1 MQYGCA
7 VAGSMRSNVAGKTRW
22 RVALVLLAAAAGS
35 SVVAQGYPVKP
46 VRVVIGFAA
55 GSSSDVT
62 MRILGPKLTEI
73 WGQSVV
79 VDNRPG
85 AGGNIAAEFVANA
98 PPDGYTLL
106 FPSASIAIAQS
117 YYRKLPYN
125 ALQDFAPVTLASA
138 MPNLL
143 CVNPSLPVKSVQ
155 ELIALAKSRPGEV
168 MYSSSGT
175 GSSDHM
181 ATELFS
187 YMSGIRM
194 THIPYKGGPQAL
206 SDVISGE
213 IAMIITGLP
222 AALPQVKAGKVRAV
236 AVTTAKRTAVAPE
249 IPTVAE
255 AGVAGYEH
263 TLWNGMFAPVRTPAA
278 LVTKVSEDLAR
289 AVRLP
294 DVKERFAA
302 LGIEPVG
309 NSPQQFDRFFR
320 AEVEKW
326 AKVVKATGI
335 QGD

>member
-1 MQYGCA
+1 MKSKFIRA
-7 VAGSMRSNVAGKTRW
+7 TL
-22 RVALVLLAAAAGS
+22 ALLIAAAGAAA
-35 SVVAQGYPVKP
+35 AQGYPAKP
-46 VRVVIGFAA
+46 VRVVVGFAA

-62 MRILGPKLTEI
+62 MRILAPKLTEV
-73 WGQSVV
+73 WGQSVI

-85 AGGNIAAEFVANA
+85 AGGNIAAQFVAGA

-125 ALQDFAPVTLASA
+125 AVTDLAPVALASS

-143 CVNPSLPVKSVQ
+143 CVNPSLPVKSVK
-155 ELIALAKSRPGEV
+155 ELIALAKSRPGEIL
-168 MYSSSGT
+168 YSSSGA

-187 YMSGIRM
+187 HMAGIRM
-194 THIPYKGGPQAL
+194 THVPYKGGPQAL
-206 SDVISGE
+206 SEVISGE
-213 IAMIITGLP
+213 IAMVITGLP
-222 AALPQVKAGKVRAV
+222 AALPQVKAGRVRAI
-236 AVTTAKRTAVAPE
+236 AVTTVKRTPAVPGL
-249 IPTVAE
+249 PTVAE
-255 AGVAGYEH
+255 AGVPGYEH
-263 TLWNGMFAPVRTPAA
+263 TLWNGMFAPAKTPAA
-278 LVTKVSEDLAR
+278 IVSKVSDDLAR

-294 DVKERFAA
+294 DVQERFAA

-326 AKVVKATGI
+326 AKVVKATGL
-335 QGD
+335 QAD

>member
-1 MQYGCA
+1 MKRKFIRA
-7 VAGSMRSNVAGKTRW
+7 TL
-22 RVALVLLAAAAGS
+22 ALLIAAAGAAA
-35 SVVAQGYPVKP
+35 AQGYPAKP
-46 VRVVIGFAA
+46 VRVVVGFAA

-62 MRILGPKLTEI
+62 MRILAPKLTEV
-73 WGQSVV
+73 WGQSVI

-85 AGGNIAAEFVANA
+85 AGGNIAAQFVASA

-125 ALQDFAPVTLASA
+125 AVTDLAPVALASS

-143 CVNPSLPVKSVQ
+143 CVNPSLPVKSVK
-155 ELIALAKSRPGEV
+155 ELIALAKTRPGDIL
-168 MYSSSGT
+168 YSSSGA

-187 YMSGIRM
+187 YMAGIRM
-194 THIPYKGGPQAL
+194 THVPYKGGPQAL
-206 SDVISGE
+206 SEVISGE
-213 IAMIITGLP
+213 IAMVITGLP
-222 AALPQVKAGKVRAV
+222 AALPQVKAGKVRAI
-236 AVTTAKRTAVAPE
+236 AVTTVKRTPAVPGL
-249 IPTVAE
+249 PTVAE
-255 AGVAGYEH
+255 AGVPGYEH
-263 TLWNGMFAPVRTPAA
+263 TLWNGMFAPARTPAA
-278 LVTKVSEDLAR
+278 LVGKVSDDLAR

-294 DVKERFAA
+294 DVQERFAA

-326 AKVVKATGI
+326 AKVVKATGL
-335 QGD
+335 QAD

>member
-1 MQYGCA
+1 MNSCA
-7 VAGSMRSNVAGKTRW
+7 RSCGYA
-22 RVALVLLAAAAGS
+22 ALALISGAAAAQS
-35 SVVAQGYPVKP
+35 YPVKP
-46 VRVVIGFAA
+46 VRVVVGFAA

-62 MRILGPKLTEI
+62 MRILGPRLTEI

-98 PPDGYTLL
+98 PADGYTIL

-117 YYRKLPYN
+117 YYRKLQYN
-125 ALQDFAPVTLASA
+125 AVNDLAPIALASS

-143 CVNPSLPVKSVQ
+143 CISPALPVKSVK
-155 ELIALAKSRPGEV
+155 ELIALAKSRPGDIL
-168 MYSSSGT
+168 YSSSGT

-187 YMSGIRM
+187 HLTGIRM

-222 AALPQVKAGKVRAV
+222 PTLPQVKAGKVRAL
-236 AVTTAKRTAVAPE
+236 AVTTTKRTPSLPE

-263 TLWNGMFAPVRTPAA
+263 TLWNGMFAPVKTPAA
-278 LVTKVSEDLAR
+278 IVTKVSEDLAR
-289 AVRLP
+289 VMRLP
-294 DVKERFAA
+294 EVQERFAA

>member
-1 MQYGCA
+1 MKRKFIRA
-7 VAGSMRSNVAGKTRW
+7 TL
-22 RVALVLLAAAAGS
+22 ALLIAAAGAAA
-35 SVVAQGYPVKP
+35 AQGYPAKP
-46 VRVVIGFAA
+46 VRVVVGFAA

-62 MRILGPKLTEI
+62 MRILAPKLTEV
-73 WGQSVV
+73 WGQSVI

-85 AGGNIAAEFVANA
+85 AGGNIAAQFVASA

-125 ALQDFAPVTLASA
+125 AVTDLAPVALASS

-143 CVNPSLPVKSVQ
+143 CVNPSLPVKSVK
-155 ELIALAKSRPGEV
+155 ELIALAKTRPGDIL
-168 MYSSSGT
+168 YSSSGA

-187 YMSGIRM
+187 HMAGIRM
-194 THIPYKGGPQAL
+194 THVPYKGGPQAL
-206 SDVISGE
+206 SEVISGE
-213 IAMIITGLP
+213 IAMVITGLP
-222 AALPQVKAGKVRAV
+222 AALPQVKAGRVRAI
-236 AVTTAKRTAVAPE
+236 AVTTVKRTPAVPGL
-249 IPTVAE
+249 PTVAE
-255 AGVAGYEH
+255 AGVPGYEH
-263 TLWNGMFAPVRTPAA
+263 TLWNGMFAPAKTPAA
-278 LVTKVSEDLAR
+278 IVSKVSDDLAR

-294 DVKERFAA
+294 DVQERFAA

-326 AKVVKATGI
+326 AKVVKATGL
-335 QGD
+335 QAD

>member
-1 MQYGCA
+1 MQINLEFSRA
-7 VAGSMRSNVAGKTRW
+7 AFA
-22 RVALVLLAAAAGS
+22 LLAASAVSG
-35 SVVAQGYPVKP
+35 VIAQSFPAKP
-46 VRVVIGFAA
+46 VRVVIGFAP

-117 YYRKLPYN
+117 YYRKLQYN
-125 ALQDFAPVTLASA
+125 ALQDLAPVALASA

-143 CVNPSLPVKSVQ
+143 CVNPSLPVRTVKD
-155 ELIALAKSRPGEV
+155 LIALAKSRAGEIL
-168 MYSSSGT
+168 YSSSGT

-236 AVTTAKRTAVAPE
+236 AVTTAKRAAAVPE

-255 AGVAGYEH
+255 AGVAGFEH
-263 TLWNGMFAPVRTPAA
+263 TLWNGMFAPAKTPAA
-278 LVTKVSEDLAR
+278 LVAKVSEDLGR
-289 AVRLP
+289 VLRSP
-294 DVKERFAA
+294 DVRERFTA
-302 LGIEPVG
+302 LGIEPAG
-309 NSPQQFDRFFR
+309 TTPQEFDRFFR

-326 AKVVKATGI
+326 ARVVKATGI

>member
-1 MQYGCA
+1 M
-7 VAGSMRSNVAGKTRW
+7 KF
-22 RVALVLLAAAAGS
+22 RVIRYSCVMLALAAGAAG
-35 SVVAQGYPVKP
+35 AQGYPAKP
-46 VRVVIGFAA
+46 VRVVVGFAP

-62 MRILGPKLTEI
+62 MRILGPKLTEL
-73 WGQSVV
+73 WGQSVI

-117 YYRKLPYN
+117 YYRKLQYN
-125 ALQDFAPVTLASA
+125 AVNDLAPVALASS

-143 CVNPSLPVKSVQ
+143 CVNPSLPVKSVR
-155 ELIALAKSRPGEV
+155 ELIELAKSRPGEIL
-168 MYSSSGT
+168 YSSSGT

-187 YMSGIRM
+187 YMTGVKM
-194 THIPYKGGPQAL
+194 VHVPYKGGPQAL
-206 SDVISGE
+206 SDVIAGQVV
-213 IAMIITGLP
+213 MIITGLP
-222 AALPQVKAGKVRAV
+222 AALPQVRAGKVRAIG
-236 AVTTAKRTAVAPE
+236 VTTAKRTPVVPE

-255 AGVAGYEH
+255 AGVPGYEH
-263 TLWNGMFAPVRTPAA
+263 TLWNAMFAPVKTPAA
-278 LVTKVSEDLAR
+278 VVSKISEDLAR
-289 AVRLP
+289 VVRLP
-294 DVKERFAA
+294 DVQERFNT

-309 NSPQQFDRFFR
+309 SSPQQFDRFFR

-335 QGD
+335 QAD

>member
-1 MQYGCA
+1 MKRKFIRA
-7 VAGSMRSNVAGKTRW
+7 TL
-22 RVALVLLAAAAGS
+22 ALLIAAAGAAA
-35 SVVAQGYPVKP
+35 AQGYPAKP
-46 VRVVIGFAA
+46 VRVVVGFAA

-62 MRILGPKLTEI
+62 MRILAPKLTEV
-73 WGQSVV
+73 WGQSVI

-85 AGGNIAAEFVANA
+85 AGGNIAAQFVASA

-125 ALQDFAPVTLASA
+125 AVTDLAPVALASS

-143 CVNPSLPVKSVQ
+143 CVNPSLPVKSVK
-155 ELIALAKSRPGEV
+155 ELIALAKTRPGEIL
-168 MYSSSGT
+168 YSSSGA

-187 YMSGIRM
+187 HMAGIRM
-194 THIPYKGGPQAL
+194 AHVPYKGGPQAL
-206 SDVISGE
+206 SEVISGE
-213 IAMIITGLP
+213 IAMVITGLP
-222 AALPQVKAGKVRAV
+222 AALPQVKAGRVRAI
-236 AVTTAKRTAVAPE
+236 AVTTVKRTPAVPGL
-249 IPTVAE
+249 PTVAE
-255 AGVAGYEH
+255 AGVPGYEH
-263 TLWNGMFAPVRTPAA
+263 TLWNGMFAPAKTPAA
-278 LVTKVSEDLAR
+278 IVGKVSDDLAR

-294 DVKERFAA
+294 DVQERFAA

-326 AKVVKATGI
+326 AKVVKATGL
-335 QGD
+335 QAD